1 MAKKKEAGPASTA
14 RGVVSRVIFRNDE
27 SGWTVARLN
36 DMMQTIVVGSMASVR
51 IGDTYEFRGAWI
63 KDPKYGDQL
72 KFVECELVMPTSKDG
87 VALYLSR
94 VSYGVGPVK
103 ARQIVEALGADCLQ
117 IIREKP
123 DRLKEL
129 PFLSEQQAQD
139 ILLDLEANS
148 AQAALAGMICRHG
161 IGMGMVKRIYDTYK
175 SDSIRV
181 VKENPY
187 VLCDDLWGVGFKKA
201 DAVAMTVGIPE
212 NSPYRVQSAIM
223 FALRSAANE
232 GHVYMRPNMIIHS
245 LIGKGGIIEN
255 SGVSTTNIAEAA
267 RDLISAK
274 RLIREGGAIYLL
286 PLYHAEC
293 TVSEGIVEALAR
305 PRDRSGHA
313 TAPGRVNTL
322 IDEFEASAGLICA
335 PEQRSAIVDA
345 VTQGV
350 SIITGGPGTGKTFTI
365 NGICHV
371 YQRLFPGKGI
381 HLAAPTGRAAKRM
394 NESTGREAK
403 TIHRLLC
410 YSPAEGG
417 FTINRENPLPGGLL
431 IVDEVSMMDVELA
444 ASLLEATAY
453 VDIVLVGDIDQLP
466 SVGPGSVLRDLI
478 ASRLVPTTRLSF
490 NYRQAGGSQ
499 IAEKA
504 SQVARGVDIDLANI
518 GDFEFVEAPEPEK
531 AAGEIL
537 RLVEATHASGMDP
550 LDWQVLLP
558 MRRGS
563 CGVNLLNET
572 IREAINPMVTGEK
585 GGMGFRARDKVMVI
599 KNNYQLDVYNGD
611 IGVVQGV
618 DESGNIVVRFGK
630 DGDSDGP
637 GHRTFDEVDADILT
651 LAYAGTIHKSQGSES
666 PLIILGLT
674 RQHWIM
680 LQRNL
685 IYTGMTRASGRLV
698 LVGNTEAVSR
708 AIKNNQVEERYSLLK
723 ERIEAALRR

>member
-1 MAKKKEAGPASTA
+1 MAKKKEAGPVSTV
-14 RGVVSRVIFRNDE
+14 RGVVDRVIFRNDE
-27 SGWTVARLN
+27 SGWTVARIN

-72 KFVECELVMPTSKDG
+72 KFVECELVMPTNKDG
-87 VALYLSR
+87 IALYLSR
-94 VSYGVGPVK
+94 ISYGVGPVK
-103 ARQIVEALGADCLQ
+103 ARQIVEALGTDCLQ

-129 PFLSEQQAQD
+129 PFLSEQQAKD

-161 IGMGMVKRIYDTYK
+161 IGMGMVKRIYDAYGA
-175 SDSIRV
+175 DSIRV

-187 VLCDDLWGVGFKKA
+187 VLCDDLWGIGFKKA

-223 FALRSAANE
+223 FALRSATNE

-274 RLIREGGAIYLL
+274 RLIREGDAIYLL
-286 PLYHAEC
+286 PLYYAEC
-293 TVSEGIVEALAR
+293 TVADGIVKALTR

-313 TAPGRVNTL
+313 IDPERVNTL
-322 IDEFEASAGLICA
+322 IGEFEVSAGLICA

-371 YQRLFPGKGI
+371 YRHLFPGKDI

-410 YSPAEGG
+410 YSPADGG
-417 FTINRENPLPGGLL
+417 FTVNGDNPLPGGLL

-444 ASLLEATAY
+444 ACLLEATGY
-453 VDIVLVGDIDQLP
+453 VTMVFVGDIDQLP
-466 SVGPGSVLRDLI
+466 SVGAGSVLRDLI
-478 ASRLVPTTRLSF
+478 ASQRVPTTRLSF

-504 SQVARGVDIDLANI
+504 SQVARGIDIDLANI

-531 AAGEIL
+531 AAEEIL
-537 RLVEATHASGMDP
+537 HLVEAAHASGMDP

-563 CGVNLLNET
+563 CGVNLLNDM
-572 IREAINPMVTGEK
+572 IREAVNPMVVGEK
-585 GGMGFRARDKVMVI
+585 GRLGFRVKDKVMVI
-599 KNNYQLDVYNGD
+599 KNNYKLDVYNGD
-611 IGVVQGV
+611 IGVVKEVDEDDNIIVRFGRNDG
-618 DESGNIVVRFGK
+618 DESGYRK
-630 DGDSDGP
+630 
-637 GHRTFDEVDADILT
+637 FDEVDADILT

-708 AIKNNQVEERYSLLK
+708 AIKNNKVEERYSLLK
-723 ERIEAALRR
+723 ERIETALRR